1 MLQSHFRKFIE
12 QLPQLTHN
20 QSALLEQIL
29 KGSEPNSQVIRELEQ
44 RVTDSPECPHCH
56 SSLINRHGKT
66 NDMQRYRCKNCLKT
80 FVATTGTPLARLRYK
95 EQWVNYMK
103 CMLDSKVL
111 RVCAK
116 ECGIDLK
123 TAFRWRHRF
132 LELPTTLNASKLEGI
147 IEADET
153 LFPYSEKGSKKLM
166 RKPRKRGMRAL
177 KRGRSKEDWVPVLTV
192 RDRGKHTFESV
203 LPNVKEETLANELKG
218 KLEKDSVLCTDGLK
232 SYISL
237 CLNNDLV
244 HKRLNMS
251 AGLKVIDR
259 VFHVQNVNAYHSR
272 TKEWMKRFHGV
283 ATKYLDHYLGWHRYM
298 DVTEEL
304 SENNMLSLQQQLKGT

>member
-1 MLQSHFRKFIE
+1 MLQTDFRKLVE
-12 QLPQLTHN
+12 QLPQLTDN
-20 QSALLEQIL
+20 QSALLEQLL
-29 KGSEPNSQVIRELEQ
+29 KGTEPVSQIIHDLEQ
-44 RVTDSPECPHCH
+44 RIVESPECPHCH
-56 SSLINRHGKT
+56 SSLINRHGKV

-95 EQWVNYMK
+95 EQWSHYMR

-116 ECGIDLK
+116 ECSINLK
-123 TAFRWRHRF
+123 TSFRWRHRF
-132 LELPTTLNASKLEGI
+132 LELPTTLNASRLEGI

-153 LFPYSEKGSKKLM
+153 FFAYSEKGSKKFK
-166 RKPRKRGMRAL
+166 RKPRKRGMSAL

-203 LPNVKEETLANELKG
+203 LPDVKEEALAKELKG
-218 KLEKDSVLCTDGLK
+218 KLEKDSVLCTDGHK

-244 HKRLNMS
+244 HKQLNVS
-251 AGLKVIDR
+251 AGIKVIDR

-283 ATKYLDHYLGWHRYM
+283 ATKYLAHYLGWHRYM
-298 DVTEEL
+298 DAAEEL
-304 SENNMLSLQQQLKGT
+304 NENSMLSLQQQLRGT